1 MYKQKSFEDDG
12 QGILYLVP
20 TPIGNLEDMT
30 FRAIRILKEVDLIL
44 AEDTRHTQK
53 LLNHFDIS
61 NKLLSYHEH
70 NQRERT
76 NKIIEKL
83 ERGENLAL
91 VSDAGMPAISDPG
104 NDLVKHIIEKNLRLT
119 TLPGASA
126 GLSALVSSGLSTDEF
141 MFYGFLPRKKQE
153 KQDEL
158 SRLSKYQATV
168 ILYESPYRVKDTLQQ
183 IEKVV
188 GERQIVIARE
198 LTKLHEEFI
207 RGTATEILQDLQGVE
222 VKGECCILIEGGSED
237 EGITDTTWWMNLT
250 IQEHVD
256 YYETEKE
263 VPHKQALKKVAVDRN
278 VSRREIYEAI
288 HVK

>member
-1 MYKQKSFEDDG
+1 
-12 QGILYLVP
+12 
-20 TPIGNLEDMT
+20 
-30 FRAIRILKEVDLIL
+30 
-44 AEDTRHTQK
+44 
-53 LLNHFDIS
+53 
-61 NKLLSYHEH
+61 
-70 NQRERT
+70 
-76 NKIIEKL
+76 
-83 ERGENLAL
+83 
-91 VSDAGMPAISDPG
+91 
-104 NDLVKHIIEKNLRLT
+104 
-119 TLPGASA
+119 
-126 GLSALVSSGLSTDEF
+126 
-141 MFYGFLPRKKQE
+141 
-153 KQDEL
+153 L

-222 VKGECCILIEGGSED
+222 VKGECCILIEGER
-237 EGITDTTWWMNLT
+237 EETRITETARSKKLT
-250 IQEHVD
+250 SKEPFE

-263 VPHKQALKKVAVDRN
+263 VTHKQAIKKVAVDRN